1 MDKNYYQYSK
11 LEILKALDTSERG
24 LSNTEAKKRLYKNGK
39 NVLKSGK
46 KRGFFYSF
54 FKQFCDVLI
63 LILLAS
69 AIISIVVAIIEH
81 DPSEYVDAGIIL
93 FVILINA
100 IIGTIQESSANN
112 AMERLKTITTP
123 KTKVLRNSRIVK
135 IKTED
140 VVVGDIVILEA
151 GDSIPADLRILES
164 ASLKIEES
172 ALTGE
177 SLAVEKHDSLITE
190 EVAIGDRINMA
201 YMGTTVAHGRGKGVV
216 VATAMDT
223 EIGKIANLL
232 RNTKNEATPLTK
244 KIKKTSIYI
253 SIIVLIVCLF
263 ILFLGIANGD
273 SFGNSLIL
281 AVVIAV
287 CAVPEG
293 LPACMTI
300 TMSMSVNEMAKK
312 RAIVKNLTAVETLG
326 STDIICSDKTGT
338 LTLNKMVVKEV
349 FLFDKNHIDEIQKLS
364 SNDTDKVEKI
374 VSESRNFN
382 QLIKCMLL
390 CNDSQLKFEEGYL
403 YSIGDPTEIAL
414 SEYGYTRGIIK
425 EKVDGKYERIDE
437 IPFESERKLMTT
449 FNRDGNNIISYT
461 KGAVDNLIERC
472 DRVMIDGKI
481 VKMTKKLKEEII
493 LKNSDMCN
501 RALRVLGFAQKTYTD
516 KLQRKMEVA
525 EENMV
530 FLGLIGMMDPPRT
543 EVFDAIKTCKKAGI
557 TTIMITGDHR
567 DTAFAIAK
575 ELEIASSENEV
586 ITGAEI
592 DKLSE
597 EDFLNSVEKFRVYAR
612 VSPEHKVKIV
622 EALKKKG
629 KIVAMTGDG
638 VNDAPSI
645 RRADIGVGMGI
656 TGTDVTKEAAD
667 IILTDDNFATIVGA
681 VKEGRRVYS
690 NISKV
695 VQYLLGTSLAEL
707 IILTVV
713 LSILRYSFFT
723 PALILWFNLVSDT
736 LVAIAIGREK
746 EELDIMNQKP
756 RKKENTLFSGRAGV
770 NMIFSCIVV
779 SIMTLGTFFFSK
791 HYLNVDPIVSTSMC
805 YVVICI
811 AELFHVYNLKSDIH
825 SVFNKRILDNKWL
838 NISFVISMILSLII
852 VLVPSNAIRG
862 FFGVTGLDWKQWL
875 ICLGV
880 SILIIPLT
888 EIWKAI
894 LRRIEKKKK

>member
-11 LEILKALDTSERG
+11 TEVLKSLDTSERG
-24 LSNTEAKKRLYKNGK
+24 LSNIEAKKRLNKNGK

-46 KRGFFYSF
+46 KRGFFYRF

-63 LILLAS
+63 LILLVS
-69 AIISIVVAIIEH
+69 AIVSIVAGIIEH

-93 FVILINA
+93 FVIFTNA
-100 IIGTIQESSANN
+100 IIGTIQENSANN

-123 KTKVLRNSRIVK
+123 KTKVLRNGRIVK

-140 VVVGDIVILEA
+140 VVVGDIIILEA
-151 GDSIPADLRILES
+151 GDSVPADLRILES

-177 SLAVEKHDSLITE
+177 SLAVEKYDALITE
-190 EVAIGDRINMA
+190 EVSIGDRVNVA
-201 YMGTTVAHGRGKGVV
+201 YMGTAVAHGRGRGVV

-223 EIGKIANLL
+223 EIGKIANML

-253 SIIVLIVCLF
+253 SIIVLIVCVF
-263 ILFLGIANGD
+263 ILILGIANGD
-273 SFGNSLIL
+273 SFGSSLIL

-300 TMSMSVNEMAKK
+300 TMSMGVNEMAKK

-326 STDIICSDKTGT
+326 STEIICSDKTGT
-338 LTLNKMVVKEV
+338 LTLNKMVIKEV

-364 SNDTDKVEKI
+364 SNDADKAEKLA
-374 VSESRNFN
+374 SESRNFN
-382 QLIKCMLL
+382 QLVKCMLL

-425 EKVDGKYERIDE
+425 EKVDGKYARIDE

-449 FNRDGNNIISYT
+449 FNKDGNSIISYT
-461 KGAVDNLIERC
+461 KGAVDNLIKRC
-472 DRVMIDGKI
+472 DRVMLDGKI
-481 VKMTKKLKEEII
+481 VKITKKLKEEIL
-493 LKNSDMCN
+493 LKNSDMGK
-501 RALRVLGFAQKTYTD
+501 RALRVLGFAQKSHTD
-516 KLQRKMEVA
+516 KLPKKLETV

-530 FLGLIGMMDPPRT
+530 FLGLVGMMDPPRA

-575 ELEIASSENEV
+575 ELEIASNEKEV

-597 EDFLNSVEKFRVYAR
+597 EEFLNSVEKIRVYAR
-612 VSPEHKVKIV
+612 VSPEHKVRIV

-645 RRADIGVGMGI
+645 KRADIGVGMGI

-707 IILTVV
+707 FILTVV
-713 LSILRYSFFT
+713 LSILRDPFFT

-736 LVAIAIGREK
+736 FVAVAIGREK
-746 EELDIMNQKP
+746 AEPDIMNQKP
-756 RKKENTLFSGRAGV
+756 RKKGSTLFGGRAGA
-770 NMIFSCIVV
+770 NMLFSCIVV

-791 HYLNVDPIVSTSMC
+791 YYLKVDPIVSTTMC

-825 SVFNKRILDNKWL
+825 SVFNKRMFDNRWL
-838 NISFVISMILSLII
+838 NISFAISMFLSLII
-852 VLVPSNAIRG
+852 VIIPSNVIRG
-862 FFGVTGLDWKQWL
+862 FFGVAGIDWKQWL

>member
-1 MDKNYYQYSK
+1 MNKNYYQCSK
-11 LEILKALDTSERG
+11 TETLKDLDANEKG
-24 LSNTEAKKRLYKNGK
+24 LSNVEAKKRLNENGK
-39 NVLKSGK
+39 NVLKGGK
-46 KRGFFYSF
+46 KRGFFYRF

-69 AIISIVVAIIEH
+69 AIISIVSAIIEH
-81 DPSEYVDAGIIL
+81 DPSEYIDAGIIL
-93 FVILINA
+93 FVIFTNA

-123 KTKVLRNSRIVK
+123 KTKVLRNGRIVK
-135 IKTED
+135 IKTEE
-140 VVVGDIVILEA
+140 VVVGDIIILEA
-151 GDSIPADLRILES
+151 GDSVPADLRILES

-177 SLAVEKHDSLITE
+177 SLAVEKHDLIIE
-190 EVAIGDRINMA
+190 EEAAIGDRVNMA
-201 YMGTTVAHGRGKGVV
+201 YMGTTVVHGRGKGVV

-223 EIGKIANLL
+223 EIGKIANML
-232 RNTKNEATPLTK
+232 RNTKSEDTPLTK

-253 SIIVLIVCLF
+253 SIIVLIVCLLIF
-263 ILFLGIANGD
+263 ILGIANGD
-273 SFGNSLIL
+273 SFGSSLIL

-293 LPACMTI
+293 LPASMTI
-300 TMSMSVNEMAKK
+300 TMSMGVNEMAKE

-326 STDIICSDKTGT
+326 STEIICSDKTGT
-338 LTLNKMVVKEV
+338 LTLNKMVIKDV
-349 FLFDKNHIDEIQKLS
+349 FTFDNNHIEEIKSLAAT
-364 SNDTDKVEKI
+364 DTDKTEKI
-374 VSESRNFN
+374 LSESRNFN
-382 QLIKCMLL
+382 QLVKCMLL

-414 SEYGYTRGIIK
+414 SEYGYTHGIVK
-425 EKVDGKYERIDE
+425 EKVDGKYERVDE

-449 FNRDGNNIISYT
+449 FNKDGDSVISYT

-472 DRVMIDGKI
+472 DRVMVDGKI
-481 VKMTKKLKEEII
+481 VKMTKKLKEEI
-493 LKNSDMCN
+493 LQKNSEMGHK
-501 RALRVLGFAQKTYTD
+501 ALRVLGFAQKKHNEKPSKD
-516 KLQRKMEVA
+516 LASA
-525 EENMV
+525 EENMI
-530 FLGLIGMMDPPRT
+530 FLGLVGMMDPPRA

-575 ELEIASSENEV
+575 ELEIASSEKEV

-592 DKLSE
+592 DKFSE
-597 EDFLNSVEKFRVYAR
+597 EDFLNSVEKFHVYAR
-612 VSPEHKVKIV
+612 VSPEHKVRIV

-681 VKEGRRVYS
+681 VKEGRRVYA

-713 LSILRYSFFT
+713 LSILRDPFFT
-723 PALILWFNLVSDT
+723 PALILWFNLISDT
-736 LVAIAIGREK
+736 FVAIAIGREK
-746 EELDIMNQKP
+746 AEPNVMNQKP
-756 RKKENTLFSGRAGV
+756 RKKGGTLFGGRAGA
-770 NMIFSCIVV
+770 NMIFSCIIV
-779 SIMTLGTFFFSK
+779 SLMTLGTFFFSK
-791 HYLNVDPIVSTSMC
+791 YGLKVDPIVSTTMC

-811 AELFHVYNLKSDIH
+811 AELLHVYNLKSDIC
-825 SVFNKRILDNKWL
+825 SVFNKRMFDNRWL
-838 NISFVISMILSLII
+838 NISFAISMFLSLII
-852 VLVPSNAIRG
+852 VLIPSNAIRG
-862 FFGVTGLDWKQWL
+862 FFGIAGLDWKQWL

-880 SILIIPLT
+880 SILIIPFM